1 MTNIWG
7 FLIQTLE
14 VSAAAGFLLILK
26 ELLSDKLSPRWQYG
40 IWSVL
45 LLKAVLPAGIFG
57 YFLSFQLASLVQAL
71 KTMTELSLESAF
83 TTAYSG
89 IGEME
94 HVLPYI
100 AGTPTSFTDWL
111 FIAYLAGVI
120 FFGARYV
127 VQYGR
132 LRRLLRKSAPVTEN
146 LQQKIN
152 ETAERYGLKPC
163 RAVYVPGISSAFV
176 CGIFS
181 PVLAVPEG
189 SEAMDEKILL
199 HELLHLRS
207 KDALQTVAWTA
218 LRVLHWCNPFL
229 WYVTARIGNDME
241 SLCDQ
246 RVLEKLEGEERR
258 AYGRVLLSMTN
269 DAYARAPGTT
279 SISNGGKNIARRIKA
294 IAHFKKYPKGMAVV
308 SICIGL
314 CLTASVVIGDRS
326 WAFSQ
331 DELQGE
337 RDSWSYRAAMADAS
351 VKRCGTVAGAVDT
364 WVKGVVFHNPV
375 YVAAATAEERQAAV
389 EEAMEQS
396 SWGQPVEMIEME
408 NAEKAENDAA
418 LGEKA
423 ASSESAMGGG
433 KPLLPT
439 VPEPGRFAGYCL
451 YNLKSMGNERYEGQ
465 LQLLYRSDAPYY
477 ESGLMTISIE
487 KKHGWAVSLQKD
499 AVWKQKV
506 DGIFPRS
513 AREISAAGITPCKT
527 LTAEGET
534 GTAAVDFW
542 TVHLIGMRSDQ
553 SRNNEQVGIIGATSG
568 IDMKALP
575 DAVFLDISG
584 YAYRVRYQAGPETNL
599 QKGDG
604 VGMDS
609 VLLTNGDEDIQALFH
624 KLKQEPYSEE
634 LWHQTL
640 QTMQGS
646 RRIQDN
652 NFVPSLSLP
661 KGFAVRIY
669 KENEP
674 YYGTGSL
681 VEEIS
686 TVSAKGG
693 TAK

>member
-71 KTMTELSLESAF
+71 KTMTELSL
-83 TTAYSG
+83 
-89 IGEME
+89 
-94 HVLPYI
+94 
-100 AGTPTSFTDWL
+100 D
-111 FIAYLAGVI
+111 
-120 FFGARYV
+120 
-127 VQYGR
+127 
-132 LRRLLRKSAPVTEN
+132 
-146 LQQKIN
+146 
-152 ETAERYGLKPC
+152 
-163 RAVYVPGISSAFV
+163 
-176 CGIFS
+176 
-181 PVLAVPEG
+181 
-189 SEAMDEKILL
+189 
-199 HELLHLRS
+199 
-207 KDALQTVAWTA
+207 
-218 LRVLHWCNPFL
+218 
-229 WYVTARIGNDME
+229 
-241 SLCDQ
+241 
-246 RVLEKLEGEERR
+246 
-258 AYGRVLLSMTN
+258 
-269 DAYARAPGTT
+269 
-279 SISNGGKNIARRIKA
+279 
-294 IAHFKKYPKGMAVV
+294 
-308 SICIGL
+308 
-314 CLTASVVIGDRS
+314 
-326 WAFSQ
+326 
-331 DELQGE
+331 
-337 RDSWSYRAAMADAS
+337 
-351 VKRCGTVAGAVDT
+351 
-364 WVKGVVFHNPV
+364 
-375 YVAAATAEERQAAV
+375 
-389 EEAMEQS
+389 
-396 SWGQPVEMIEME
+396 
-408 NAEKAENDAA
+408 
-418 LGEKA
+418 
-423 ASSESAMGGG
+423 
-433 KPLLPT
+433 
-439 VPEPGRFAGYCL
+439 
-451 YNLKSMGNERYEGQ
+451 
-465 LQLLYRSDAPYY
+465 
-477 ESGLMTISIE
+477 
-487 KKHGWAVSLQKD
+487 
-499 AVWKQKV
+499 V
-506 DGIFPRS
+506 DGIFPHS
-513 AREISAAGITPCKT
+513 ARGISAAGIAPCKT